1 MLRASGL
8 KNGTGRVFSLVLSS
22 VALSLSCYGG
32 GWYVGNMA
40 PGEWIQYQ
48 HVWLTNGHYRFT
60 ARAGAATNGAT
71 LHLEIDGASVQ
82 SGVAVPNTSRP
93 DSLANVHL
101 GSSQVSQGYHDL
113 RVVFETSGVS
123 LDWFMLCQ
131 DNDTTNGV
139 KDSDVAMVR
148 PPTDGMLIAPIVG
161 YEHHEDTSFPASSPV
176 QLGVPDLNDAN
187 ANPFT
192 EYQFT
197 NWYGVPMYCDFDRR
211 SDRYWDILVDQLL
224 ASRAQVPYIHCRET
238 ADFTNNLQDRAYTP
252 GGGWYEGRWL
262 EKFSEAVARNPQAA
276 STLKIGMFW
285 ESGGIA
291 SGYSNHFGI
300 YPGWGTPGFVDYV
313 MQCWVQP
320 WFDNIPKEL
329 LYPPMPNRPI
339 ISFFASTPDSIM
351 ADGQMGYFMETF
363 RCRMVAR
370 YGMDPLIV
378 LPVGGSVDAP
388 TLTQGWGQAP
398 WVTWDGPL
406 FTSNYFAGTYWG
418 TASSGSRRRIDTVW
432 LNDWNP
438 ISNTGTPNT
447 NDANGHDSHQPRLDA
462 NGNSMMWYSLNQA
475 KSLGTRLVQEEG
487 FYNISEGN
495 WIFRSCHPEWKY
507 PNQHMGAMREFA
519 DPATMTLVFE
529 AEGCDSYYKVTTND
543 NTGGTYRRE
552 WYTPTHYCPDVSS

>member
-1 MLRASGL
+1 M
-8 KNGTGRVFSLVLSS
+8 
-22 VALSLSCYGG
+22 
-32 GWYVGNMA
+32 
-40 PGEWIQYQ
+40 
-48 HVWLTNGHYRFT
+48 
-60 ARAGAATNGAT
+60 
-71 LHLEIDGASVQ
+71 
-82 SGVAVPNTSRP
+82 
-93 DSLANVHL
+93 
-101 GSSQVSQGYHDL
+101 
-113 RVVFETSGVS
+113 
-123 LDWFMLCQ
+123 
-131 DNDTTNGV
+131 
-139 KDSDVAMVR
+139 
-148 PPTDGMLIAPIVG
+148 
-161 YEHHEDTSFPASSPV
+161 
-176 QLGVPDLNDAN
+176 
-187 ANPFT
+187 
-192 EYQFT
+192 
-197 NWYGVPMYCDFDRR
+197 
-211 SDRYWDILVDQLL
+211 
-224 ASRAQVPYIHCRET
+224 
-238 ADFTNNLQDRAYTP
+238 
-252 GGGWYEGRWL
+252 
-262 EKFSEAVARNPQAA
+262 ARNPQAA

-388 TLTQGWGQAP
+388 TLTQGWGHAP

-406 FTSNYFAGTYWG
+406 STSNYFAGTYWG